1 MKNRMIQL
9 IRGSFLLNQ
18 NSSKNWRF
26 IIFFSLLSLIM
37 IYNSHRIDKKIYKI
51 AEINESVQSLRSQ
64 FVDTRTILMKFKME
78 STVSNKLN
86 DLGIISSI
94 NPPVKIIIK
103 E

>member
-1 MKNRMIQL
+1 MKNRIIEL

-18 NSSKNWRF
+18 NSSKNWSF
-26 IIFFSLLSLIM
+26 IIFFSFLSLLM
-37 IYNSHRIDKKIYKI
+37 IYSSHSVDKKIYKI
-51 AEINESVQSLRSQ
+51 AQINENVKSLRSQ

-78 STVSNKLN
+78 STVSNKLD
-86 DLGIISSI
+86 DLRIISSA

>member
-37 IYNSHRIDKKIYKI
+37 IYNSHSIDKKIYKI
-51 AEINESVQSLRSQ
+51 AQINENVKSLRSQ

>member
-37 IYNSHRIDKKIYKI
+37 IYNSNSIDKKIYKI
-51 AEINESVQSLRSQ
+51 AQINESVQSLRSQ